1 MRSEEMVAEYSFTG
15 MATRP
20 KEIVNEAI
28 DRAGVAILKPSL
40 RAYAMRTNSS
50 VKWQE
55 ARQIRSKNQDSQRVL
70 QAQYRTNARFTERR
84 PEQFARNWRRCCIK
98 LQSPGARG
106 PSPRLSA
113 TRGCR

>member
-1 MRSEEMVAEYSFTG
+1 MVAEYSFTG

-40 RAYAMRTNSS
+40 KAYAMRTNSS

-70 QAQYRTNARFTERR
+70 QAQYRTDARFTERSSR
-84 PEQFARNWRRCCIK
+84 SARANSPGSCIK
-98 LQSPGARG
+98 LQSPRREW
-106 PSPRLSA
+106 PLPRLHPIIA
-113 TRGCR
+113 PVRIQ